1 LPFGRFAQLLK
12 DNPPGP
18 FDYPIIHRLE
28 RVGFK
33 VGQIFDF
40 HVAPPEMKR
49 AFERGTVD
57 GKAQVLAEGRK
68 AAGAGGKG
76 WICTTRGG
84 A

>member
-12 DNPPGP
+12 GNPPGL

-33 VGQIFDF
+33 VGQSFDL
-40 HVAPPEMKR
+40 HVAPPEIKR
-49 AFERGTVD
+49 AFERGTAD
-57 GKAQVLAEGRK
+57 GKVQVLAEGRK

-76 WICTTRGG
+76 WVYTTRGG